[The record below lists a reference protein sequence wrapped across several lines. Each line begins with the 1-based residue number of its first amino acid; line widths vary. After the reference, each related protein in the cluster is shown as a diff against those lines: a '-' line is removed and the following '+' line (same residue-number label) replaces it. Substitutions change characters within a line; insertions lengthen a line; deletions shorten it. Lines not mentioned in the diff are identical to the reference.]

1 MAYCIS
7 CGKKKR
13 LCWPKKRISGP
24 VACSQ
29 KCMAER
35 AYDVY
40 LAAPD
45 SYHCINCGDWGDAC
59 EGSCEGET

>member
-13 LCWPKKRISGP
+13 LCWPNKRISGP

-29 KCMAER
+29 KCMAEK

-45 SYHCINCGDWGDAC
+45 AYHCSNCGDWADAC
-59 EGSCEGET
+59 EGGCEEA